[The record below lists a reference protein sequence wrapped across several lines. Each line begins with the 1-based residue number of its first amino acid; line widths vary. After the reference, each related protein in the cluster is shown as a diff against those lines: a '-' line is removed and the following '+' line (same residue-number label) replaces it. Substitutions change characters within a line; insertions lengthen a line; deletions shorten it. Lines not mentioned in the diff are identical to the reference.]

1 MYCKKCGNKNEKGFA
16 FCSKCGE
23 PLNEEQEVKTK
34 STKKTQEVPVQEI
47 VYDYQPVPQ
56 YYMNNRN
63 ETGTGLS
70 TAALVIG
77 IIVAFVFTF
86 ELFGFIFI
94 SSIENISIDEAEYA
108 YLSALVFE
116 LIPFIFSIV
125 GLSLSI
131 AGVVK
136 YKNGRSITGLILSII
151 SIIESIV
158 LFILLLNIVD

>member
-16 FCSKCGE
+16 FCAKCGE
-23 PLNEEQEVKTK
+23 PLQEEKEVKTK
-34 STKKTQEVPVQEI
+34 STKKTQEQEI
-47 VYDYQPVPQ
+47 VYDYQPAPQ

-86 ELFGFIFI
+86 ELFGFII
-94 SSIENISIDEAEYA
+94 INSIENISIDEAKYA
-108 YLSALVFE
+108 YLSALAFE

-136 YKNGRSITGLILSII
+136 YKNGRSITGLVLSII

-158 LFILLLNIVD
+158 LFILLLNVVD